1 VHNLTRNK
9 LVTTLTDMKHFLFS
23 LGITVSV
30 SNMAC

>member
-1 VHNLTRNK
+1 
-9 LVTTLTDMKHFLFS
+9 MKHFLFS